1 MFNRVESM
9 SRRSAL
15 SSTISGRSASYA
27 IGVDLGATKIAAALV
42 SRDGRVVAE
51 KRVPT
56 EPALGEEAV
65 IGRMATLVQE
75 LSQEAS
81 GPLAGVGIGTP
92 GYVNSAAGIVQ
103 NAVNLGWQ
111 EVPLAQRLQAALPM
125 HLDIWVE
132 NDANVQALGEY
143 YFGAARGCDH
153 FVFIGIGSGLGSG
166 IISRGALITGATY
179 MAAEMGHLSLD
190 PEGRQCACGLRGCVE
205 TVVSGPGIVASVQK
219 YLAQGRPMGSRLA
232 AGGPLTP
239 ERVLQ
244 AAQEG
249 DPAARAAFAE
259 AASWLGMVFA
269 AYVAI
274 LNPAKIVI
282 GGGLGLS
289 GFDLLVPDAM
299 GELRRRVGAQSLE
312 ALQVVRSQ
320 LSSSAVGASALVWAA
335 AGQDGQR

>member
-1 MFNRVESM
+1 M
-9 SRRSAL
+9 SRRSAHP
-15 SSTISGRSASYA
+15 SNISGRSASYA
-27 IGVDLGATKIAAALV
+27 IGVDLGATKIAATLV
-42 SRDGRVVAE
+42 SRDGQVVAE
-51 KRVPT
+51 RRLPT
-56 EPALGEEAV
+56 EPTLGEDAV
-65 IGRMATLVQE
+65 IGRMAALVQE
-75 LSQEAS
+75 LLQEAT
-81 GPLAGVGIGTP
+81 GPLAGIGIGTP
-92 GYVNSAAGIVQ
+92 GYVNSTAGIVQ

-166 IISRGALITGATY
+166 IISRGALITGTTY
-179 MAAEMGHLSLD
+179 MAAEIGHLSLD

-219 YLAQGRPMGSRLA
+219 YLAQGRPMGSRLT
-232 AGGPLTP
+232 AGSHLTP

-244 AAQEG
+244 AAREG

-289 GFDLLVPDAM
+289 AFDLLVPDAM

-312 ALQVVRSQ
+312 ALQVIRSQ

-335 AGQDGQR
+335 VGQDGQH